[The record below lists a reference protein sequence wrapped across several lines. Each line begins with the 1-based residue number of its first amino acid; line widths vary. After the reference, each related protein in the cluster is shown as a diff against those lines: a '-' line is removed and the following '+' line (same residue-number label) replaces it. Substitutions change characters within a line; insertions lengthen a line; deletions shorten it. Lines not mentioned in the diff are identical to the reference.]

1 MKMCCFIYQTRL
13 SACAR
18 FGDRAPVSEPILEI
32 CNKVL
37 SVCVLLQVFQVLNEK
52 KHLYAVKYVNL
63 KEADQQ
69 TVDSY
74 KNEIAHL
81 NKLQQHS
88 DKIIR
93 LYD

>member
-1 MKMCCFIYQTRL
+1 MYTLYLLYNF
-13 SACAR
+13 
-18 FGDRAPVSEPILEI
+18 VSLRKEVKEVYVS
-32 CNKVL
+32 VL
-37 SVCVLLQVFQVLNEK
+37 FFLQVFQVLDDK
-52 KHLYAVKYVNL
+52 KQLYAIKYVDL
-63 KEADQQ
+63 QEADQQ
-69 TVDSY
+69 TKDSY